1 MNTLSFLRKQL
12 QMHDKVTKRMQL
24 TFCLR
29 TFTLKYEHVSAVESA
44 PDGSSGNTPTFE
56 AEIKGV
62 LKVTIESHLKM
73 HMICL
78 AYFSVCTLWM
88 AP

>member
-1 MNTLSFLRKQL
+1 MTC
-12 QMHDKVTKRMQL
+12 
-24 TFCLR
+24 CLM
-29 TFTLKYEHVSAVESA
+29 TFTLKYEHVSVVEAA

-56 AEIKGV
+56 VEIKGV

-78 AYFSVCTLWM
+78 AYFSVRTLWM
-88 AP
+88 APSQKITPQTFLPLVSRLMLIQ